1 MDADTDPG
9 RGDFDSFVTAF
20 SPEDISFGSGVSSEK
35 DLRICGDV
43 SAKRVI
49 ELGVFGSRPNSL
61 ALALRGARTIAVD
74 PSPERIA
81 HLRSLAEASDVNVEC
96 HRNELADLGF
106 AVSSTVDLVLC
117 VHSVGVSDDIA
128 RLFRQVHRV
137 LKPNAWFVLALEH
150 PASAM
155 FAGTDRVARRAY
167 GTGAPGVGDVV
178 MLLQRSNFALDAM
191 HELFPMRTAS
201 PLVPST
207 LVVRARK
214 LGS

>member
-1 MDADTDPG
+1 MPDDTDSEDAAPLAPMLA
-9 RGDFDSFVTAF
+9 DD
-20 SPEDISFGSGVSSEK
+20 DISFGGDVSSEK
-35 DLRICGDV
+35 DLRVCGNV

-49 ELGVFGSRPNSL
+49 ELGVFGSRPNAL

-81 HLRSLAEASDVNVEC
+81 HLRTLAEATDVNVEC
-96 HRNELADLGF
+96 HRSDLADLGF

-117 VHSVGVSDDIA
+117 VHSVSASDDIA
-128 RLFRQVHRV
+128 RVFRQVHRV
-137 LKPNAWFVLALEH
+137 LKPNGWFVLALEH

-155 FAGTDRVARRAY
+155 FAGTDRIARRAY
-167 GTGAPGVGDVV
+167 GTGAPGVGELV
-178 MLLQRSNFALDAM
+178 MLLQRSNFSLDAM
-191 HELFPMRTAS
+191 HELFPVRTAS

>member
-1 MDADTDPG
+1 MLAAD
-9 RGDFDSFVTAF
+9 
-20 SPEDISFGSGVSSEK
+20 DISFGGGVSSDK
-35 DLRICGDV
+35 DLRVCGNV

-81 HLRSLAEASDVNVEC
+81 HLRTLAEIADVNVEC
-96 HRNELADLGF
+96 HRNDLADLGF

-117 VHSVGVSDDIA
+117 VHSVTTTDDIA
-128 RLFRQVHRV
+128 RVFRQVHRV
-137 LKPNAWFVLALEH
+137 LKTDAWFVLALEH

-155 FAGTDRVARRAY
+155 FAGTDRIARRAY

-178 MLLQRSNFALDAM
+178 MLLQRSNFALDTM
-191 HELFPMRTAS
+191 HELFPVRTAS